1 MENTYKESVMSDNVP
16 EEMPLTEQLR
26 VRLAPAGT
34 LNVSRIHMS
43 AYYDYNFIL
52 DCIRDMERIAT
63 RISLGDVPN
72 NLERLACMLLC
83 ESAYIKLENIVDK
96 ENH

>member
-1 MENTYKESVMSDNVP
+1 MSGDTLEEISCCNTP
-16 EEMPLTEQLR
+16 EEMSLSEQLR

-52 DCIRDMERIAT
+52 DCIRDIERIAT

-72 NLERLACMLLC
+72 NLERLTCMLLC
-83 ESAYIKLENIVDK
+83 ESAYIKLKNIVDK
-96 ENH
+96 EGS

>member
-1 MENTYKESVMSDNVP
+1 MSDDIL
-16 EEMPLTEQLR
+16 EEIMDDKVSEEIPLPEQLR

-52 DCIRDMERIAT
+52 DCIGDIERIPT
-63 RISLGDVPN
+63 RIILGDVPN
-72 NLERLACMLLC
+72 NLEKLACMLLC
-83 ESAYIKLENIVDK
+83 ESAYIKLSNIVNK
-96 ENH
+96 EDY